1 MIRFHQPCLQSLLSV
16 TGETVASSGETAP
29 SRGEKIKEAV
39 VLGVLHIALPSGD
52 VFSDLA
58 MIGRFYIGSRTNPY
72 CDEAFKRLWDNV
84 TETFYDDEYG
94 LLKCYYNDDVPTT
107 NMTYTPHYIWGTLM
121 LLPFLLNYLICWYV
135 WATVDKRKAVTWVV
149 ALLNLYPQYVASKII
164 WEIWND
170 PKRGLQKKRLYQRNV
185 LPIQTFCEA
194 VPSTLIM
201 TFLIVRTLERNEGS
215 EVVFDWLDPTSHD
228 CILFFVAYSTS
239 IITSSLGLAKNLKE
253 GPCRI
258 LPEQKIFLR
267 GFLAPR
273 FILIFFTCGLTL
285 VGKGLALAS
294 AVADFGPCVLLED
307 ILLDEVA
314 TRAAICVSVFFLP
327 GFLVSLFSC
336 WHQGI
341 LKTFLAQPSILFLPV
356 FTHFTF
362 VTKWCGGAVM
372 EDSEGGEER
381 AEVERRKG
389 ESFITFSPKYTA
401 VTTIGSVAGVLL
413 CIVTLF
419 LETSDW
425 DCATGTYI
433 AFGHPFT
440 ILGVILTLVVGF
452 SNQCNSCHACHCYA
466 CCFEPFEFGALL
478 TSSPHTPYILGPDG
492 HLVREENIN
501 LDENNEEEVA
511 LETKDIKDLFVKD
524 NQCFLHSSPLKHT
537 GGCKAS
543 KREWRRTTWRVMGG
557 VPQCSPPSPSS
568 NSMRQK

>member
-1 MIRFHQPCLQSLLSV
+1 
-16 TGETVASSGETAP
+16 
-29 SRGEKIKEAV
+29 
-39 VLGVLHIALPSGD
+39 
-52 VFSDLA
+52 
-58 MIGRFYIGSRTNPY
+58 
-72 CDEAFKRLWDNV
+72 
-84 TETFYDDEYG
+84 
-94 LLKCYYNDDVPTT
+94 
-107 NMTYTPHYIWGTLM
+107 
-121 LLPFLLNYLICWYV
+121 
-135 WATVDKRKAVTWVV
+135 
-149 ALLNLYPQYVASKII
+149 
-164 WEIWND
+164 
-170 PKRGLQKKRLYQRNV
+170 
-185 LPIQTFCEA
+185 
-194 VPSTLIM
+194 M
-201 TFLIVRTLERNEGS
+201 TFLIVRTLESKEGS
-215 EVVFDWLDPTSHD
+215 EVVFNWLDPTSHD

-258 LPEQKIFLR
+258 LPEQKRFLR

-362 VTKWCGGAVM
+362 VSNWRGGGVM
-372 EDSEGGEER
+372 EDSEGGKEQ

-440 ILGVILTLVVGF
+440 ILGVILTLVVAF
-452 SNQCNSCHACHCYA
+452 SNQCNSCHSYA

-492 HLVREENIN
+492 HLVSEENIN

-524 NQCFLHSSPLKHT
+524 DQCFLHSSPLKHT
-537 GGCKAS
+537 GGHKAS
-543 KREWRRTTWRVMGG
+543 KREWRQTTWRVMGG
-557 VPQCSPPSPSS
+557 VPQHSPPSASS
-568 NSMRQK
+568 SSTRQK

>member
-1 MIRFHQPCLQSLLSV
+1 MPSK
-16 TGETVASSGETAP
+16 GETVLSRGETVP
-29 SRGEKIKEAV
+29 SKGETVLSKGEKIKETV
-39 VLGVLHIALPSGD
+39 VLGLLHIVLPSGD

-58 MIGRFYIGSRTNPY
+58 MIGRFYIGSRRNPY
-72 CDEAFKRLWDNV
+72 CDETFKRLWDNV
-84 TETFYDDEYG
+84 TETFYDDEYK
-94 LLKCYYNDDVPTT
+94 LFKCYYNDDVPTS
-107 NMTYTPHYIWGTLM
+107 NMTYYTPHYIWGTLM

-149 ALLNLYPQYVASKII
+149 ALFNFYPQYVASKII

-170 PKRGLQKKRLYQRNV
+170 PKRGLEKKRLYQRNV

-194 VPSTLIM
+194 VPATLIM

-215 EVVFDWLDPTSHD
+215 EVVFNWLDPTSPD

-258 LPEQKIFLR
+258 LPEQKRFLR

-307 ILLDEVA
+307 ILLDDVA
-314 TRAAICVSVFFLP
+314 IRAAICVSVFFLP

-362 VTKWCGGAVM
+362 VSNCPVM
-372 EDSEGGEER
+372 EDNEER
-381 AEVERRKG
+381 AEVE
-389 ESFITFSPKYTA
+389 SFVTFSPKYTA

-440 ILGVILTLVVGF
+440 ILGVILTLVVAF
-452 SNQCNSCHACHCYA
+452 SNQCNCCLACPCYA
-466 CCFEPFEFGALL
+466 CCLEPFEFGALL
-478 TSSPHTPYILGPDG
+478 PSSPHTPYILGPGG

-511 LETKDIKDLFVKD
+511 WEMKD
-524 NQCFLHSSPLKHT
+524 SSPLKHT
-537 GGCKAS
+537 GGHKAS
-543 KREWRRTTWRVMGG
+543 MREWKRTTWRTMGG
-557 VPQCSPPSPSS
+557 IPQHSPPSSIS
-568 NSMRQK
+568 TRQK